1 MELAVGSFLE
11 SGLSYLIHKVYEK
24 HWKMSV
30 WILMHTLEKHYS
42 YLDAIEYAISHIL
55 VWIAWLAACVPYVAR
70 LIDVWS
76 GQRVWDEW
84 F

>member
-55 VWIAWLAACVPYVAR
+55 V
-70 LIDVWS
+70 
-76 GQRVWDEW
+76 
-84 F
+84 